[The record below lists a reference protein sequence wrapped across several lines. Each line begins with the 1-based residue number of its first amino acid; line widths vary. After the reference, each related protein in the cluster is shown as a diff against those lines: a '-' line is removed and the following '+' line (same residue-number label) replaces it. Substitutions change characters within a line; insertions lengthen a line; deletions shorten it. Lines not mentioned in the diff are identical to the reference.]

1 MLSGIQ
7 VFLEKN
13 RKWLFGFLLVVIV
26 VPFVFTIGSTPGLVS
41 GKKTQKMTL
50 FGYDL
55 NDRSQLEQVVR
66 NGAISIALRS
76 GNEENAW
83 MESAQGYAFYRLLL
97 LSIARD
103 LRLPAPSEEILG
115 GFVKTLP
122 LFCDENHNF
131 KAETYNT
138 YLKNWKENFGKS
150 YSLRSLLIEDYLCD
164 QVRGV
169 MMKSGFVLPKESELF
184 FKHLKATYNFDYLV
198 VKNEEKLPEKVHE
211 NALREYYDAHKDN
224 YTVGQRADV
233 TLLFFEN
240 KKYRE
245 QLPVISEKDVEL
257 YFDEHKDSF
266 ADKEGKVPELKD
278 IKDRVRTALETEH
291 LNRLANDSA
300 SQFVLDVYDK
310 NIALN
315 SEEWNRLVDKNDA
328 RCIHSIEPFTRD
340 NIPEKKGL
348 PKDVLRHAFDLNEDH
363 FLSEPSSVKNGVVVV
378 ALNKFL
384 PSYIPEMDAVR
395 EKVIADVK
403 AFEREEAFHKKID
416 NLCKYLNDN
425 GSKEKLAEK
434 GFQVQKLENFTLEGS
449 FSSLG
454 KLLQIQSIFD
464 FSKNLN
470 AIELNQWSK
479 AYAGQEDS
487 VVLFCCRDKKLPEVD
502 ITSEDFKKFDE
513 NFVNHQRSTQS
524 ETLLREILED
534 TMNRSGSHR

>member
-41 GKKTQKMTL
+41 GKKAQKMTL

-76 GNEENAW
+76 GNEDNAW

-115 GFVKTLP
+115 GFIKTLP
-122 LFCDENHNF
+122 LFCDENNNF

-184 FKHLKATYNFDYLV
+184 FKHLKATYNFDYIV

-211 NALREYYDAHKDN
+211 NALREYYDTHKDN

-278 IKDRVRTALETEH
+278 IKDRVRTA
-291 LNRLANDSA
+291 
-300 SQFVLDVYDK
+300 
-310 NIALN
+310 
-315 SEEWNRLVDKNDA
+315 
-328 RCIHSIEPFTRD
+328 
-340 NIPEKKGL
+340 
-348 PKDVLRHAFDLNEDH
+348 
-363 FLSEPSSVKNGVVVV
+363 
-378 ALNKFL
+378 
-384 PSYIPEMDAVR
+384 
-395 EKVIADVK
+395 
-403 AFEREEAFHKKID
+403 
-416 NLCKYLNDN
+416 
-425 GSKEKLAEK
+425 
-434 GFQVQKLENFTLEGS
+434 
-449 FSSLG
+449 
-454 KLLQIQSIFD
+454 
-464 FSKNLN
+464 
-470 AIELNQWSK
+470 
-479 AYAGQEDS
+479 
-487 VVLFCCRDKKLPEVD
+487 
-502 ITSEDFKKFDE
+502 
-513 NFVNHQRSTQS
+513 
-524 ETLLREILED
+524 
-534 TMNRSGSHR
+534 